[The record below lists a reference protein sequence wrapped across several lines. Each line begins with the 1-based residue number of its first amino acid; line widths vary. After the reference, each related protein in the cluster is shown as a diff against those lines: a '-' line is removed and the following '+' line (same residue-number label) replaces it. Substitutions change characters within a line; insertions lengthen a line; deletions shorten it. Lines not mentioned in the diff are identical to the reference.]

1 MTKKRHWGMY
11 SKPQSTAPHSLESS
25 GLQSNLHHEEP
36 QSRNVNDMLANLRRM
51 ALSPGAGGSA
61 GGGGSSSSSSLAP
74 GAAPR
79 MAPMPMVMPSV
90 PPEVAHILLPSPP
103 SGGGIGA
110 AGPRPAGLG
119 GPVTAAAGAHGGGA
133 GPQMVANMGA
143 GGARRRGPAGPAPP
157 PSWLAQSTHAPR
169 PQVGSRDRSSQQQL
183 KQLDSNT
190 SSSRRPGHA
199 GEDMPDLVRPA
210 RGSLVD
216 VVLQRIVGEWDTQKH
231 YNQHY
236 LIYLQGSL
244 RAALVSYLGQQA
256 EDGEG
261 KGASIKDL
269 RALLLHPSPPSSPAG
284 GSPVPRRAGGSE
296 AKGGEESDESQEN
309 ELSDAEDGGL
319 GGEEEELPSPS
330 TLNEDFRYLDLT
342 WSMGQSIS
350 VRELSDLLFP
360 RTSAARS
367 RYAGH
372 SRPSANGGNNGNN
385 HETDVLDSWDAP
397 GGLASPQRPLLP
409 NLTHLSLALA
419 PNRSPSSVSWRQLLS
434 FAAHLPMLTHLSL
447 AYWPEPTLTPN
458 AKLATVD
465 SPLGRRFQYGGTGSY
480 SHSLDNDWA
489 EAVLLVR
496 KLSKALY
503 GLEYLDLTGCAS
515 WLPALMHNV
524 DNGQVDWVGNWG
536 KMTTLVLNYGVSNEY
551 DRLSEE
557 VLQAAQAADP
567 PPDPRPGRSTAPQLP
582 LGEVARRVNAASEAR
597 LIEDHI
603 RQQRAGRGRFIT
615 VVYDREPAAPRSG

>member
-1 MTKKRHWGMY
+1 
-11 SKPQSTAPHSLESS
+11 
-25 GLQSNLHHEEP
+25 
-36 QSRNVNDMLANLRRM
+36 MLANLRRM
-51 ALSPGAGGSA
+51 ALSPGAGGS
-61 GGGGSSSSSSLAP
+61 GGGSSSSSNSLAP

-79 MAPMPMVMPSV
+79 LAPMPMVMPSV

-103 SGGGIGA
+103 NGGGLGA
-110 AGPRPAGLG
+110 TSPRPAAAGQAARAA
-119 GPVTAAAGAHGGGA
+119 AAAGAQGGGA
-133 GPQMVANMGA
+133 GTQRVASLGA

-157 PSWLAQSTHAPR
+157 PSWLAQSRHAPR
-169 PQVGSRDRSSQQQL
+169 TQAGSHGRSRQQQQQL
-183 KQLDSNT
+183 G
-190 SSSRRPGHA
+190 SSKNNGSKRSGHA

-216 VVLQRIVGEWDTQKH
+216 VVLRRIVREWDAQKH

-244 RAALVSYLGQQA
+244 RAALVSYLGQQT

-261 KGASIKDL
+261 KGASVKDL

-284 GSPVPRRAGGSE
+284 GGSPRPRRAGDSE
-296 AKGGEESDESQEN
+296 AESDESEI
-309 ELSDAEDGGL
+309 SDADAGFGD
-319 GGEEEELPSPS
+319 EELPSPS

-360 RTSAARS
+360 RSTAHS
-367 RYAGH
+367 RYADR
-372 SRPSANGGNNGNN
+372 SVNAKETK
-385 HETDVLDSWDAP
+385 ETDVLDSWDAP
-397 GGLASPQRPLLP
+397 GGLASPPRPLLP
-409 NLTHLSLALA
+409 NLTHLSLALT
-419 PNRSPSSVSWRQLLS
+419 PDRSPSSVSWRQLLS

-551 DRLSEE
+551 DRLAEE
-557 VLQAAQAADP
+557 VLQAAQEAD

-615 VVYDREPAAPRSG
+615 VVYDRQPAAPRTG